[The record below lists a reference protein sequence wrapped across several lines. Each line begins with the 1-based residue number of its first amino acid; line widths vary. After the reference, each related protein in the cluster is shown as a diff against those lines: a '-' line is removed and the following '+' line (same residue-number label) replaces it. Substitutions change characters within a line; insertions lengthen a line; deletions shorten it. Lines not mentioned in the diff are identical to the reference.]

1 MPETT
6 DLIARTPWPR
16 TRDSLAVDL
25 RQLGVAP
32 GMTLLVHSSL
42 SRLGWV
48 VGGEVAVIQALLD
61 VLGPTGTLA
70 MPAHSGAN
78 SDPAQWSR
86 PPVPAAWWPVVREH
100 TPGFDPRLTPTR
112 QMGRIAELFRT
123 WPGAVRSRH
132 PQVSFTALGPQS
144 DFITA
149 NHTLDDSLGEG
160 SPLARI
166 YNLDGWVLLLGVGH
180 GNNTSLHLAEY
191 RLPNPA
197 KRVESSSAILEEGQ
211 RVWRTYADIDLNDEP
226 FPDLGAEFDRT
237 GQVRIGPVGGAEAR
251 LFPQRAAVDFAVQ
264 WLAKRAS

>member
-16 TRDSLAVDL
+16 TRESLAADL

-42 SRLGWV
+42 SSLGWV
-48 VGGEVAVIQALLD
+48 VGGEATVVQALLD
-61 VLGPTGTLA
+61 VLGPDGTLV

-86 PPVPAAWWPVVREH
+86 PPVPEAWWPVVREH
-100 TPGFDPRLTPTR
+100 TPAFDPHLTPTR
-112 QMGRIAELFRT
+112 QMGRIAELFRR
-123 WPGAVRSRH
+123 WPGAVRSYH
-132 PQVSFTALGPQS
+132 PQVSFAALGPQAK
-144 DFITA
+144 FITA
-149 NHTLDDSLGEG
+149 NHTLEDSLGED

-191 RLPNPA
+191 RQPA
-197 KRVESSSAILEEGQ
+197 PPKRVENSSAILEDGR

-226 FPDLGAEFDRT
+226 FPDLGAVFDRT
-237 GQVRIGPVGGAEAR
+237 GHVRVAQVGSAEAR
-251 LFPQRAAVDFAVQ
+251 LFRQRPAVDFAVA
-264 WLAKRAS
+264 WLAARSV